1 MSDSLTKGIGH
12 TEFKNSPMGK
22 IPVDWEIVLGS
33 KNLTLGS
40 GFSPSL
46 VEFSDNGNCLFMKVD
61 DYNNSENLRFI
72 IVTKLSFNKFENKK
86 IPIYSK
92 GTIVIAK
99 RGAAIF
105 KNRVK
110 IFSRETSVD
119 TNLMTI
125 QTGENF
131 NTVFFRYY
139 LEYFNLEKIAD
150 TTSIPQINNFHLY
163 DMAFPKPPIH
173 EQQKIAKILT
183 SVDEV
188 IEATET
194 QINKLKDLK
203 KGMMN
208 ELLTKGIGHTEFK
221 DSAVGRIPV
230 EWEVKEFQE
239 VSNVIDSLHQT
250 PVFSSTGFPMVR
262 VSDIKQGKIK
272 LEYTQKVK
280 EDVFLQF
287 TKKYLPVL
295 GDLLISR
302 VGSYGVCSI
311 VDTEQQFCLGQ
322 NTAIIHPTTVLSKFL
337 YYWIYS
343 PSIFEQVENEVAG
356 SSYKSLSL
364 ATIRKLNIAI
374 PSKLEQEKIANI
386 IWSIDTNI
394 EQKQTKL
401 TQSKNLKKSLM
412 ADLLTGKVRVKPN
425 QELTELS

>member
-1 MSDSLTKGIGH
+1 MNNGLPDGWSLKKFGELSLFKGGNAFKETYQGNRTGSYPFIKVSDMNLLGNEKFIKDSSNWINEDIKIETKVTLFSKDVVVFAKVGAALLLNRRRILTRDTAIDNNMMAAVSICINNAYLYYLLQAIDFSNFVQSGAIPSINQGQL
-12 TEFKNSPMGK
+12 EV
-22 IPVDWEIVLGS
+22 IPVL
-33 KNLTLGS
+33 
-40 GFSPSL
+40 SPPL
-46 VEFSDNGNCLFMKVD
+46 
-61 DYNNSENLRFI
+61 
-72 IVTKLSFNKFENKK
+72 
-86 IPIYSK
+86 P
-92 GTIVIAK
+92 
-99 RGAAIF
+99 
-105 KNRVK
+105 
-110 IFSRETSVD
+110 
-119 TNLMTI
+119 
-125 QTGENF
+125 
-131 NTVFFRYY
+131 
-139 LEYFNLEKIAD
+139 
-150 TTSIPQINNFHLY
+150 
-163 DMAFPKPPIH
+163 

-188 IEATET
+188 IETTET
-194 QINKLKDLK
+194 QINKLKDLE

-230 EWEVKEFQE
+230 GWEVKEFQE